1 MGKILVSIGAILAI
15 CAAAACGSTGGKSHA
30 AAAAS
35 QSTTAASTPPA
46 SPSNS
51 APSLSRGTQ
60 AFVNQIR
67 SGLGRPGY
75 SNSGTDAQVASV
87 GTQICNAREQG
98 NTQAETISASHSVRT
113 QWELSPKAVV
123 RAAEKNICP
132 SYVPKPPPKPKV
144 VARFNGSGIQNTHS
158 FTVPDSWHL
167 SWEYW
172 GCAGG
177 SGNFIVDQYNTDGSP
192 DANGASVNELGSGRG
207 PVATYIYGDAGRH
220 YFSVDSECS
229 WSLAVVTGGRQ

>member
-144 VARFNGSGIQNTHS
+144 VARFNGSGIQTPTALRCLIAGICHGNTGGALE
-158 FTVPDSWHL
+158 VPAISSWI
-167 SWEYW
+167 STTPMVRRMRTE
-172 GCAGG
+172 
-177 SGNFIVDQYNTDGSP
+177 P
-192 DANGASVNELGSGRG
+192 ASMNLAR
-207 PVATYIYGDAGRH
+207 DAGR
-220 YFSVDSECS
+220 SPPISM
-229 WSLAVVTGGRQ
+229 VTLGGITSPSIRNAPGRSPW